1 MTNLLTI
8 IAPIIVALVTYICS
22 PYIIEH
28 AKQKFSKVKPASD
41 DIIKVLDI
49 AKLISTKLES
59 IRYELN
65 VDRVLISQ
73 FHNGGSFIPSG
84 QGMKKFSIT
93 YECLK
98 IGIDSIKMHY
108 QQSLITLFHKY
119 IHNIEQNRLLK
130 VDFITQ
136 NAETYDIHQIGE
148 YHGIKTRYSF
158 AIFTLENTFAGF
170 LELDFIDTVTTLTER
185 QITKLQ
191 QDVGAIGGILTK
203 EIKK

>member
-1 MTNLLTI
+1 MVNLLTI
-8 IAPIIVALVTYICS
+8 IAPIIVSLVTYICS

-28 AKQKFSKVKPASD
+28 AKIKFGKINTKTD
-41 DIIKVLDI
+41 DIIKVLDV

-130 VDFITQ
+130 VDFIEH

-148 YHGIKTRYSF
+148 YHGIKTRYTF
-158 AIFTLENTFAGF
+158 AIFTIENTFAGF
-170 LELDFIDTVTTLTER
+170 LELDFIDTVTHLTER
-185 QITKLQ
+185 QISKLQ

-203 EIKK
+203 ELKK

>member
-1 MTNLLTI
+1 MINLLTI
-8 IAPIIVALVTYICS
+8 ITPIIVSLLTYICS

-28 AKQKFSKVKPASD
+28 AKIKFSKAKPTSD

-98 IGIDSIKMHY
+98 IGIDSIKLHY

-119 IHNIEQNRLLK
+119 IHNIEQNRMLK
-130 VDFITQ
+130 VDFIGQ

-148 YHGIKTRYSF
+148 YHGIKTRYTF

-170 LELDFIDTVTTLTER
+170 LELDFIDNVTNLTDR